1 MGCRECCRALLVVV
15 GILRLAWK
23 LTNDW
28 ISGQQPC
35 PPHCPLPHICLTLAA
50 GELNSLNSI
59 LSLVHSFKHRSFLG
73 CKLQSHEKVVE
84 QLYLEKAGWRDAP
97 ALATLA
103 ALV

>member
-15 GILRLAWK
+15 CILRLAWK

-28 ISGQQPC
+28 ISGQQPR
-35 PPHCPLPHICLTLAA
+35 PPHCPLPHNCLTLAA

-59 LSLVHSFKHRSFLG
+59 LFSNIAQFLG

>member
-15 GILRLAWK
+15 SILRLAWK

-35 PPHCPLPHICLTLAA
+35 PPHCPLPHNCLTLAA
-50 GELNSLNSI
+50 GELNSLNFI
-59 LSLVHSFKHRSFLG
+59 LFTLSNIAQFLG

>member
-15 GILRLAWK
+15 GILRLVWK

-50 GELNSLNSI
+50 GELNSLNFI
-59 LSLVHSFKHRSFLG
+59 LFTLSNIAQFLG